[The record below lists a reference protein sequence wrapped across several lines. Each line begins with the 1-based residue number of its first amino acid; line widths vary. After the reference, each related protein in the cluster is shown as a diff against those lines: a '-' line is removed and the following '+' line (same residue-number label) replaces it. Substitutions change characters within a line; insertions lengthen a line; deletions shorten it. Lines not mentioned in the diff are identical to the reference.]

1 MQYIGNHESE
11 EILMHENKFNIV
23 EGRVMSLDELRH
35 EIGEITGM
43 QVKRF
48 EGMESRVVAQK
59 PSPDQEFET
68 FNIRFDF
75 EESYDFVDVV
85 FTTDRKSRIEDYDF
99 KKDRVKVQLMSY
111 KRMDAPKENESSKV
125 EE

>member
-1 MQYIGNHESE
+1 
-11 EILMHENKFNIV
+11 MHENKFNIV
-23 EGRVMSLDELRH
+23 EGKVMSLEELGH
-35 EIGEITGM
+35 EVEEITGM

-48 EGMESRVVAQK
+48 KGFESRVVAQK

-68 FNIRFDF
+68 FNVRFDF

-85 FTTDRKSRIEDYDF
+85 FTTDKKARLEDYDF
-99 KKDRVKVQLMSY
+99 NNDKVKVQLMSY
-111 KRMDAPKENESSKV
+111 KRMDAPKSNESEKV